1 MIAGFLY
8 GIIASAILY
17 IIIES
22 ISKYIKYNRLYLWLE
37 SKDIDPET
45 VTDQQFKNYFI
56 MWQLS
61 ELPGVEVVPIT
72 EEDKD
77 KPSSM

>member
-22 ISKYIKYNRLYLWLE
+22 VSKWIKYNKLYMWLE

-45 VTDQQFKNYFI
+45 VSDEKFKNYYI

-61 ELPGVEVVPIT
+61 QLPGVEIVPI
-72 EEDKD
+72 EELDKD
-77 KPSSM
+77 KAPL

>member
-22 ISKYIKYNRLYLWLE
+22 TSKYIKYNRLYLWME

-45 VTDQQFKNYFI
+45 VTDEQFKNYFI

-61 ELPGVEVVPIT
+61 ELPGVEVIPIT
-72 EEDKD
+72 DDDKD

>member
-17 IIIES
+17 IVIES
-22 ISKYIKYNRLYLWLE
+22 ISKYIKYNKLYLWME
-37 SKDIDPET
+37 EKNIDPET
-45 VTDQQFKNYFI
+45 VTDEQFKNYFI

-61 ELPGVEVVPIT
+61 ELPGVEVIQIT
-72 EEDKD
+72 DEDKPD
-77 KPSSM
+77 LM

>member
-22 ISKYIKYNRLYLWLE
+22 VSKWIKYNKLYMWLE

-45 VTDQQFKNYFI
+45 VSDEKFKNYYI

-61 ELPGVEVVPIT
+61 QLPGVEIVPI
-72 EEDKD
+72 EEPDKD
-77 KPSSM
+77 KAPL

>member
-8 GIIASAILY
+8 GVIASAVLY

-22 ISKYIKYNRLYLWLE
+22 VSKYIKYNKLYMWME
-37 SKDIDPET
+37 TRDIDPET
-45 VTDQQFKNYFI
+45 VTDEQFKNYYI

-61 ELPGVEVVPIT
+61 QLPGVEVVPIT
-72 EEDKD
+72 EEKD
-77 KPSSM
+77 KAPL

>member
-17 IIIES
+17 IVIES
-22 ISKYIKYNRLYLWLE
+22 ISKYIKYNKLYLWME
-37 SKDIDPET
+37 EKNIDPET
-45 VTDQQFKNYFI
+45 VTDEQFKNYFI

-61 ELPGVEVVPIT
+61 ELPGVEVIPIT
-72 EEDKD
+72 DEDKPD
-77 KPSSM
+77 LM